1 MTQVF
6 EVSGMH
12 CGGCA
17 SRVERA
23 AAGLAPGATVTLD
36 PPRLTL
42 PQGAGLDAGTIN
54 KALAQLGDYRVRGPL
69 AEGG

>member
-12 CGGCA
+12 CGGCL
-17 SRVERA
+17 SRVQA
-23 AAGLAPGATVTLD
+23 AADKLAPGTSVTLD

-42 PQGAGLDAGTIN
+42 PEGATLDAAAIN
-54 KALAQLGDYRVRGPL
+54 NALAPLGDYRVKAVVGTPV
-69 AEGG
+69 

>member
-6 EVSGMH
+6 EISGMH

-17 SRVERA
+17 SRVQQA
-23 AAGLAPGATVTLD
+23 AAALAPGATVTLD

-42 PQGAGLDAGTIN
+42 PKGAELDAE
-54 KALAQLGDYRVRGPL
+54 ALNRKLAELGDYRAEGPL
-69 AEGG
+69 PQG

>member
-17 SRVERA
+17 SRVQRA
-23 AAGLAPGATVTLD
+23 ADALAPGAKVTLD

-42 PQGAGLDAGTIN
+42 PAGTGLDAEAIN
-54 KALAQLGDYRVRGPL
+54 RALAPLGDYRTKPL
-69 AEGG
+69 PGN

>member
-12 CGGCA
+12 CGGCL
-17 SRVERA
+17 SRVQQA
-23 AAGLAPGATVTLD
+23 ATRLAPGTTVTLD

-42 PQGAGLDAGTIN
+42 PEGAALDAAAIN
-54 KALAQLGDYRVRGPL
+54 AVLAPLGEYRVKASAG
-69 AEGG
+69 

>member
-12 CGGCA
+12 CDGCA
-17 SRVERA
+17 SRVQRA
-23 AAGLAPGATVTLD
+23 ANALAPGATVTLE

-42 PQGAGLDAGTIN
+42 PAGADLDAEAIN
-54 KALAQLGDYRVRGPL
+54 RALAELGEYRVKGPV
-69 AEGG
+69 AGG

>member
-6 EVSGMH
+6 EISGMH

-17 SRVERA
+17 SRVQEA
-23 AAGLAPGATVTLD
+23 ATMLAPGATVTLD

-42 PQGAGLDAGTIN
+42 PEGATLDAEAIN
-54 KALAQLGDYRVRGPL
+54 RKLAELGDYRVKGPM
-69 AEGG
+69 AGR

>member
-17 SRVERA
+17 SRVQRA
-23 AAGLAPGATVTLD
+23 ATALAPGATVTLD

-42 PQGAGLDAGTIN
+42 PEGVSLEAATIN
-54 KALAQLGDYRVRGPL
+54 RALAELGDYRAKGPL
-69 AEGG
+69 TDG

>member
-6 EVSGMH
+6 EVSGMR

-17 SRVERA
+17 SRVQRA
-23 AAGLAPGATVTLD
+23 ATALAPGATVPLE

-42 PQGAGLDAGTIN
+42 PEGVKLDAETIN
-54 KALAQLGDYRVRGPL
+54 KALAEMGDYRARPL
-69 AEGG
+69 AG